1 MKGIKV
7 LLCIVLVIILAGCWD
22 RKELNDLAIAV
33 GIGID
38 KVQGGY
44 QVSVQVVDPAEVAA
58 NKGKP
63 GRAPVTLF
71 TMNAPTIF
79 EAVRKMTTV
88 SPRKIYMAHTR
99 MLIFGEEVARE
110 GISPITDFVSRDHEF
125 RTDFYIA
132 VARGTTARNILK
144 VITPLEQIPSTEM
157 FASLETSSK
166 VWAPTAAVTMDQ
178 LITDFTSKGKQA
190 VLTGIRTAG
199 PGSEGDERKNVEEID
214 TPVLLQYTTLAT
226 FRGDKL
232 ITWLS
237 EADSK
242 AYSYITGKVKSTVG
256 SMPCKGGGLLTMEVM
271 HADAK
276 IEATMKNGAPEII
289 VHIGLENDIGEVQCK
304 LDLTEKNT
312 IKELEKE
319 SEKSMEALATKA
331 IANAKKNGVDI
342 YGFGEAIHRKYPKVW
357 KKIASKWEKEFTK
370 LPVHVIADVKIKRLG
385 TINNAF
391 DEK

>member
-1 MKGIKV
+1 VKGIKV

-22 RKELNDLAIAV
+22 RRELNDLAIAV

-79 EAVRKMTTV
+79 EAVRKMTTI

-110 GISPITDFVSRDHEF
+110 GIAPIVDFVSRDHEF

-132 VARGTTARNILK
+132 IARGTTARNILR
-144 VITPLEQIPSTEM
+144 VVTPLEQIPSTEM

-190 VLTGIRTAG
+190 VLTGVRLTG
-199 PGSEGDERKNVEEID
+199 PASEGDQRKNVEQID
-214 TPVLLQYTTLAT
+214 TPVLLQYTTLAS
-226 FRGDKL
+226 FRGDKM
-232 ITWLS
+232 INWLS

-242 AYSYITGKVKSTVG
+242 AFSYITGKVKSTVG
-256 SMPCKGGGLLTMEVM
+256 SMACKGGGRLTLEVM
-271 HADAK
+271 RADAK
-276 IEATMKNGAPEII
+276 IEATMKNGTPEVI

-304 LDLTEKNT
+304 LDLTEKYT

-319 SEKSMEALATKA
+319 AEKSLEALATKA
-331 IANAKKNGVDI
+331 IANAKKNGIDI

-357 KKIASKWEKEFTK
+357 KKIGSNWEKEFTK
-370 LPVHVIADVKIKRLG
+370 LPVHVIADVKIRRLG

-391 DEK
+391 EEK